1 MLKLHTV
8 SSRYFEVFTSSDMEF
23 IRILE
28 EQAVAAAHA
37 VALHQILEEEEL
49 LLDQLL
55 FQILEL
61 YLQRNVSSAQ
71 LHQTFFLNIYLYKK
85 ISYLKIT
92 CFS

>member
-1 MLKLHTV
+1 M
-8 SSRYFEVFTSSDMEF
+8 FTSSDMEF
-23 IRILE
+23 IRLLE

-37 VALHQILEEEEL
+37 VVLHQILEEEEEL

-61 YLQRNVSSAQ
+61 YLQRNVSSTQ
-71 LHQTFFLNIYLYKK
+71 LHQTFFLNIYLHKK